1 MTLQEKLAQAKAQL
15 KEIVD
20 GRPKV
25 YRAWEGTWPE
35 FHEDPAAFHEAYAR
49 LLEYD
54 IAKNKVVDEV
64 KRLRMLVEDPDITAA
79 RAEIKAFTQTLR
91 RRHDPAKF

>member
-1 MTLQEKLAQAKAQL
+1 MTLQEQLEQAKARRN
-15 KEIVD
+15 EMFA
-20 GRPKV
+20 GRPRV
-25 YRAWEGTWPE
+25 YRAWEDTWTA
-35 FHEDPAAFHEAYAR
+35 FHEDSTAYNKAHAR

-64 KRLRMLVEDPDITAA
+64 KRLRMLVEDPDITAS

-91 RRHDPAKF
+91 RRHDPAKL

>member
-1 MTLQEKLAQAKAQL
+1 MTLQEQLEQAKAQL
-15 KEIVD
+15 KEIVA

-25 YRAWEGTWPE
+25 YRAWDDTWAT
-35 FHEDPAAFHEAYAR
+35 FHEDPAAYHKAFAR

-64 KRLRMLVEDPDITAA
+64 KRLKALVEGVA
-79 RAEIKAFTQTLR
+79 
-91 RRHDPAKF
+91 

>member
-1 MTLQEKLAQAKAQL
+1 MTLQEQLAQAKAQL
-15 KEIVD
+15 EEIVA
-20 GRPKV
+20 GRPRV
-25 YRAWEGTWPE
+25 YRAWEDTWT
-35 FHEDPAAFHEAYAR
+35 AFHENPAEFHKAFAR

-79 RAEIKAFTQTLR
+79 RAEIKAFTQKLFEKKT
-91 RRHDPAKF
+91 

>member
-1 MTLQEKLAQAKAQL
+1 MTLQEQLDKAETQL

-25 YRAWEGTWPE
+25 YRAWDNTFAT
-35 FHEDPAAFHEAYAR
+35 FHENPAAYHEAHAR

-54 IAKNKVVDEV
+54 IAKNKFLGEV
-64 KRLRMLVEDPDITAA
+64 IRLRNL
-79 RAEIKAFTQTLR
+79 IK
-91 RRHDPAKF
+91 KSCS

>member
-1 MTLQEKLAQAKAQL
+1 MGKRMMTLQEQLEQAKAQL

-20 GRPKV
+20 GRPRV
-25 YRAWEGTWPE
+25 YRAWEDTWTA
-35 FHEDPAAFHEAYAR
+35 FHEDPTAYRETHAR

-64 KRLRMLVEDPDITAA
+64 KRLEKLCS
-79 RAEIKAFTQTLR
+79 
-91 RRHDPAKF
+91 

>member
-1 MTLQEKLAQAKAQL
+1 MTLQEQLAQAKAQL
-15 KEIVD
+15 EEIVA

-35 FHEDPAAFHEAYAR
+35 FHEDPAAFHEAYVR
-49 LLEYD
+49 LLDYD
-54 IAKNKVVDEV
+54 IAKNEVVDEV

-91 RRHDPAKF
+91 RRHDPAKL

>member
-1 MTLQEKLAQAKAQL
+1 VTPQEQLAQAKARL

-25 YRAWEGTWPE
+25 YRAWEDTWTA
-35 FHEDPAAFHEAYAR
+35 FHEDPAAYQEAYAR
-49 LLEYD
+49 LLDYD

-64 KRLRMLVEDPDITAA
+64 KRLRTLVEDPDITAA

-91 RRHDPAKF
+91 RRHDPAKL

>member
-1 MTLQEKLAQAKAQL
+1 MTLQEQLAQTRAQL
-15 KEIVD
+15 KEIVA

-25 YRAWEGTWPE
+25 YRAWDDTWTT
-35 FHEDPAAFHEAYAR
+35 FHENPTAYHKAHAL

-64 KRLRMLVEDPDITAA
+64 KRLQKVVDGLEEKT
-79 RAEIKAFTQTLR
+79 
-91 RRHDPAKF
+91 

>member
-1 MTLQEKLAQAKAQL
+1 MTLQEQLEQAKAQL
-15 KEIVD
+15 KEIVA
-20 GRPKV
+20 GRPRV
-25 YRAWEGTWPE
+25 YRAWDDTWTT

-91 RRHDPAKF
+91 RRHDPAKL

>member
-1 MTLQEKLAQAKAQL
+1 MTLQEQLKQAKARL

-25 YRAWEGTWPE
+25 YREWEDTWFAFHKDPAE
-35 FHEDPAAFHEAYAR
+35 FHKAHAR

-79 RAEIKAFTQTLR
+79 RAEIKAFTQKLFEKKT
-91 RRHDPAKF
+91 

>member
-1 MTLQEKLAQAKAQL
+1 MTPQEQLAQAKAQL
-15 KEIVD
+15 KEIVA
-20 GRPKV
+20 GRPRV
-25 YRAWEGTWPE
+25 YRAWDDTWATL
-35 FHEDPAAFHEAYAR
+35 HENPAAYHEAYAR

-54 IAKNKVVDEV
+54 IAKNKLVDEV

-91 RRHDPAKF
+91 RRHDPAKL

>member
-1 MTLQEKLAQAKAQL
+1 MTLQEQLAQAKAQL
-15 KEIVD
+15 KELFA

-25 YRAWEGTWPE
+25 YGAWADTWAT
-35 FHEDPAAFHEAYAR
+35 FHEDPAAYHEAHAR

-64 KRLRMLVEDPDITAA
+64 KRLRTLVEDPDITAA
-79 RAEIKAFTQTLR
+79 KAEIKAFTQKLFGGN
-91 RRHDPAKF
+91 K